1 MFLSDPVFSIVID
14 ATPLVSLD
22 LIVRNS
28 AGQILLG
35 ERMNRPAQ
43 GYWFVPGGR
52 IRKME
57 SLSSA
62 FERLTREELGIRF
75 ELADAVL
82 LGPFDHFYQD
92 SVFGDSPSTHY
103 VAIAYELLAGDLIND
118 LQALPQQQHGR
129 YRWFIEEEL
138 LADVRVH
145 PHTKAYLG

>member
-1 MFLSDPVFSIVID
+1 MFLSDSVFSTVID

-22 LIVRNS
+22 LIVRNG

-62 FERLTREELGIRF
+62 FERLTREELGIGF
-75 ELADAVL
+75 ALADAQL
-82 LGPFDHFYQD
+82 LRPFDHFYTD
-92 SVFGDSPSTHY
+92 SVFGESPSTHY
-103 VAIAYELLAGDLIND
+103 VAIAYELAVGDRLND

-129 YRWFIEEEL
+129 YRWFSAAEL
-138 LADVRVH
+138 LADARVH